1 MLGGIKALPGA
12 IAKWD
17 KASGWQVADCLK
29 RLRQT
34 QAAQERA
41 EAIRELV
48 SIVVRP
54 TVVQGFG
61 SYRQKRFLE
70 VLALAGACGA
80 VGINISSSDYD
91 YAADIFPS
99 AKNTAK
105 GLRTIF
111 PTAKTKPLQR
121 AGIRCLSRV
130 LSHRGANVPFRYTAA
145 MLCFV
150 RREADGVQSWLSQ
163 TSA

>member
-1 MLGGIKALPGA
+1 MPGA
-12 IAKWD
+12 IAKRD

-41 EAIRELV
+41 HVIRELV

-70 VLALAGACGA
+70 VLALAGVCGA
-80 VGINISSSDYD
+80 VGVNISSSDYD

-105 GLRTIF
+105 GLRTSF

-130 LSHRGANVPFRYTAA
+130 PSHRGAKMPFCYTAA
-145 MLCFV
+145 MLCFQ
-150 RREADGVQSWLSQ
+150 RKEKEGLQDWFTQS
-163 TSA
+163 SA